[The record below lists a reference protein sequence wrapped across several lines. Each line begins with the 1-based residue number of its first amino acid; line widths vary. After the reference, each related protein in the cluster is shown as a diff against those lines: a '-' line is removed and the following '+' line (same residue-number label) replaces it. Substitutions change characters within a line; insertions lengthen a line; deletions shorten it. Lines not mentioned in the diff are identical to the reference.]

1 MPNILTSVPR
11 VEEFVLAEANGFL
24 SREEVTV
31 TLSGAAIKS
40 GTVMS
45 TLTASGKWV
54 PYTGSGV
61 TGTQTATGVLYTSQ
75 AAATGDVK
83 AVMFVRDCEV
93 VRAALTGLTTNAV
106 ADLAAKGI
114 VVRGKATTK

>member
-11 VEEFVLAEANGFL
+11 VEEFVLAEANGFM

-54 PYTGSGV
+54 PYTGSGT
-61 TGTQTATGVLYTSQ
+61 TGTQTATGVLYTTLN
-75 AAATGDVK
+75 AATGDVK
-83 AVMFVRDCEV
+83 AVVFVRDCEV
-93 VRAALTGLTTNAV
+93 LRAALTGLTAGAV
-106 ADLAAKGI
+106 TDLSAKGI
-114 VVRGKATTK
+114 LVRGKSTTK